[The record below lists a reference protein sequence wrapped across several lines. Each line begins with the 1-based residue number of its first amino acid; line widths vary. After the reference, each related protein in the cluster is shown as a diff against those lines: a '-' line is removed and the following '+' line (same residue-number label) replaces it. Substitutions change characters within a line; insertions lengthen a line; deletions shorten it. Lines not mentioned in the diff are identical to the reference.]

1 MERMISS
8 SFKSV
13 ILLTIIHISMLAKC
27 AFASDESISQLHIT
41 GSIVGAACSIS
52 LGSPDQTINIGN
64 HPVSE
69 IIKVGRGPNHFFS
82 IALLGCMLFE
92 NDTQQTEITTIK
104 LMFDGEEDGGHF
116 KVSGSANGI
125 AMMISDHHG
134 NLAFPGKHLNQSK
147 LDSDM
152 QFNYRLNLIG
162 NKDTIRSGDLH
173 LTLRF
178 RIDYN

>member
-1 MERMISS
+1 MISG
-8 SFKSV
+8 SFKPV
-13 ILLTIIHISMLAKC
+13 ILLTIIHISMLAKG
-27 AFASDESISQLHIT
+27 AFAAGESISQVHIT

-116 KVSGSANGI
+116 KVSGTANGI